1 MRKKNWIKGIPIPHK
16 NVLMLSRDSNVT
28 DVEKLY
34 STFCNNNNKTK
45 IVFRNDLKIYR
56 IEVRMIMT
64 MASRFLLKEINIK
77 LMINLAS
84 SVITLQI
91 KIKIITDDEYI
102 LFAKIQ

>member
-1 MRKKNWIKGIPIPHK
+1 
-16 NVLMLSRDSNVT
+16 MLSRDSNVT

-56 IEVRMIMT
+56 IEVRMILT